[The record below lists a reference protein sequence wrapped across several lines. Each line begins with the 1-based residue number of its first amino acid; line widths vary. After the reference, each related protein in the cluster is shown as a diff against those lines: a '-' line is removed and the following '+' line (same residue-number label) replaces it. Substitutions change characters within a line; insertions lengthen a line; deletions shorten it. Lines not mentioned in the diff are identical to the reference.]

1 MKRIAEVAT
10 QSLRA
15 TQRLLMKYIDKNTP
29 EKP

>member
-15 TQRLLMKYIDKNTP
+15 TQRRLMQYIDKNTP
-29 EKP
+29 EKS